1 MMKAD
6 QKTYS
11 LADVSDTFAANAATA
26 VLQAD
31 SKRKSNNSHL
41 SQNTAVQLFD
51 DCLVDYSGRHFA
63 CGHQQCND
71 FYECFTSHLSAD
83 SAELHALRPFPDD
96 RLVWCNEAM
105 PDIAQFVENISPA
118 ELSAYRFS
126 FNHRYIRKDGQ
137 VSQFLHEGT
146 LAFSDEPQ
154 LPMLRLKVF
163 TEIGDIKTD
172 KTLVLTISKYA
183 SELGYQKVF
192 SKIYGETG
200 HGQLSKREMEI
211 IKLCFQGL
219 SSKMIADRLN
229 LSIHTVKNH
238 KRNSMEKTLTHNLA
252 ELINLCIRSRWM

>member
-6 QKTYS
+6 QKKYS
-11 LADVSDTFAANAATA
+11 HADVRDTFTANSAA
-26 VLQAD
+26 VLQAV
-31 SKRKSNNSHL
+31 SKNKVHSTYPL
-41 SQNTAVQLFD
+41 QNHAAQLFD
-51 DCLVDYSGRHFA
+51 GCLVDYSGRHFA
-63 CGHQQCND
+63 CGHQQCD
-71 FYECFTSHLSAD
+71 DSYACFSSHLSAD

-96 RLVWCNEAM
+96 RLIWCNEAM
-105 PDIAQFVENISPA
+105 PDIAKFLGNISPA
-118 ELSAYRFS
+118 GLSAYRFS
-126 FNHRYIRKDGQ
+126 FNHRYIRKDGL

-146 LAFSDEPQ
+146 LDFSDEPQ
-154 LPMLRLKVF
+154 LPLLRLKVF

-172 KTLVLTISKYA
+172 KTLVLTISEYS
-183 SELGYQKVF
+183 SEMGYQKVF